1 MNNKPKNRKKWLWIG
16 LGVVVFIIIAL
27 IASPRIFGDQITAI
41 QQNQTAGTG
50 ENVTAFI
57 GDLSANASASGQVK
71 AQRDARLALPVSGEV
86 AKIYVALGD
95 EVAKGDPLLSLDT
108 EALERA
114 VESAKQALLI
124 QEANYEA
131 LVAPPTA
138 SNLAAAEA
146 GVASAQAQMD
156 DLLDGPSEEDIAA
169 SDANVRAAQANVWA
183 ASEQLQLANSGASES
198 EIASAQAEL
207 IGALGQQESTQE
219 LYDKLIECFDVDL
232 PDGSDFNICPGL
244 GDPEEQTRYN
254 LQTANANA
262 AAAQA
267 KLNALL
273 DGPDSNAVSISQAS
287 LAAANANYEAAQAN
301 HELLLKGA
309 SDAQIAAAEASLA
322 QAKANLDALLNGPS
336 AGQRAMAEIGVEQ
349 SRISLQK
356 AEDDLADATL
366 YAPFAGVITAVYV
379 NEGETASGILM
390 EIVDSNSLEVV
401 LAVDEVDIGDI
412 AVGQPASITLE
423 SWPDDEISSAVASIS
438 PRNVQG
444 NTAVVSYEVFL
455 SLGETDLPVLVGM
468 TANADLLT
476 KNLENILLV
485 PNEAINVDRSK
496 GTYSVNLVT
505 TDAEGK
511 PSTEIVEVTI
521 GLRDNNNTQII
532 SGLNE
537 GDELRVGT
545 NSARFDFG
553 PDEDGQGGGPPRDEN
568 GNPGG
573 GGGPFGGG

>member
-1 MNNKPKNRKKWLWIG
+1 MNNNPKNRKKWLWIG
-16 LGVVVFIIIAL
+16 LGIVAVIIIAL
-27 IASPRIFGDQITAI
+27 VALPQIFSNQITAL
-41 QQNQTAGTG
+41 QQEQTAGTG

-57 GDLSANASASGQVK
+57 GDLAANASASGQVR
-71 AQRDARLALPVSGEV
+71 AQRDARLALPISGEV
-86 AKIYVALGD
+86 AKIYAAVGD
-95 EVAKGDPLLSLDT
+95 EVAQGELLLTLDT

-114 VESAKQALLI
+114 VASAEQALLI

-146 GVASAQAQMD
+146 NVASAQAQLD
-156 DLLDGPSEEDIAA
+156 DLLAGPSEEDIAA

-183 ASEQLQLANSGASES
+183 ASEQLQLAQSGANQA
-198 EIASAQAEL
+198 EIDSAQADL
-207 IGALGQQESTQE
+207 ISALGQQQSTQE
-219 LYDKLIECFDVDL
+219 LYDKLLECFDVNL

-244 GDPEEQTRYN
+244 GNPEEQTRYN
-254 LQTANANA
+254 LEAANANA

-273 DGPDSNAVSISQAS
+273 AGPDTNAVAISQAS
-287 LAAANANYEAAQAN
+287 LAAATANFEAAQAN

-309 SDAQIAAAEASLA
+309 AAAQIAAAEASLA

-349 SRISLQK
+349 ARISLQK

-366 YAPFAGVITAVYV
+366 LAPFDGVITAVYV

-412 AVGQPASITLE
+412 AIGQPATLTLE
-423 SWPDDEISSAVASIS
+423 SWPDDEISSEVTAIS
-438 PRNVQG
+438 PRNIQG

-455 SLGETDLPVLVGM
+455 GLNDTDLPVLVGM
-468 TANADLLT
+468 SANADLLT
-476 KNLENILLV
+476 KNLKNILLV

-505 TDAEGK
+505 TAANGK
-511 PSTEIVEVTI
+511 PSIESVPITI
-521 GLRDNNNTQII
+521 GLRDNNNTQIL

-545 NSARFDFG
+545 NSARFNFG
-553 PDEDGQGGGPPRDEN
+553 PGEDGRGGGPPRDADGE
-568 GNPGG
+568 PS

>member
-1 MNNKPKNRKKWLWIG
+1 MNKKPNSRKKWIWIG
-16 LGVVVFIIIAL
+16 LGVVIVIVIAVIAL
-27 IASPRIFGDQITAI
+27 PRIFEDQIAAS
-41 QQNQTAGTG
+41 QQTTGTG
-50 ENVTAFI
+50 DTVTAFV

-71 AQRDARLALPVSGEV
+71 AQRDARLALPASGEV
-86 AKIYVALGD
+86 AEIYVSLGD
-95 EVAKGDPLLSLDT
+95 EVAEGDPLLKLDAET
-108 EALERA
+108 LERA

-124 QEANYEA
+124 QEANHEA
-131 LVAPPTA
+131 LTAPPTA

-146 GVASAQAQMD
+146 GVTSAQAQLD
-156 DLLDGPSEEDIAA
+156 DLLSGPSEEDIAA

-198 EIASAQAEL
+198 EVASAQAEL
-207 IGALGQQESTQE
+207 IGALGQQESTQD
-219 LYDKLIECFDVDL
+219 LYDKLTECFSFDL
-232 PDGSDFNICPGL
+232 PDGSGKTICPGL

-267 KLNALL
+267 RLNALL

-287 LAAANANYEAAQAN
+287 LAAANANFEAAQAN

-309 SDAQIAAAEASLA
+309 NDAQIAAAEASLA
-322 QAKANLDALLNGPS
+322 QAKASLDALQNGPS
-336 AGQRAMAEIGVEQ
+336 DGQRAMSEIGVEQ
-349 SRISLQK
+349 TRISLQK
-356 AEDDLADATL
+356 AEDDLVDATL

-390 EIVDSNSLEVV
+390 ELVDNNSLEVV

-412 AVGQPASITLE
+412 AIGQPASITLE
-423 SWPDDEISSAVASIS
+423 SWPDDEISSEVASIS

-444 NTAVVSYEVFL
+444 NTSVVSYEVFL
-455 SLGETDLPVLVGM
+455 GLGETDLPVLVGM

-476 KNLENILLV
+476 NNVEDVLLV
-485 PNEAINVDRSK
+485 PNEAITVDRSK

-505 TDAEGK
+505 VDADGN
-511 PSTEIVEVTI
+511 PTTESVEITI
-521 GLRDNNNTQII
+521 GLRDSNNTQIT

-537 GDELRVGT
+537 GDELMIGD
-545 NSARFDFG
+545 NSARFSFG
-553 PDEDGQGGGPPRDEN
+553 SDEDGDGGGPPRDEN
-568 GNPGG
+568 GGQG
-573 GGGPFGGG
+573 AGPFGGGN

>member
-1 MNNKPKNRKKWLWIG
+1 MNNKNKNRKKWIWIG
-16 LGVVVFIIIAL
+16 LGIVVVIIIAL
-27 IASPRIFGDQITAI
+27 IALPRIFGDQIAAS
-41 QQNQTAGTG
+41 QQNQSTGTG

-71 AQRDARLALPVSGEV
+71 AQRDARLALPASGEV
-86 AKIYVALGD
+86 AKIHVALGD
-95 EVAKGDPLLSLDT
+95 EVAEGDPLLTLDT

-124 QEANYEA
+124 QEANNEA
-131 LVAPPTA
+131 LTAPPTA

-146 GVASAQAQMD
+146 GVASAQAQLD
-156 DLLDGPSEEDIAA
+156 DLLGGPSEEDIAA

-207 IGALGQQESTQE
+207 IGALGQQESTQD
-219 LYDKLIECFDVDL
+219 LYDKLTECFSFDL
-232 PDGSDFNICPGL
+232 PDGSGKTICPGL

-287 LAAANANYEAAQAN
+287 LAAANANLEAAKAN
-301 HELLLKGA
+301 HDLLLKGA
-309 SDAQIAAAEASLA
+309 NNAQIAAAEASLA
-322 QAKANLDALLNGPS
+322 QAKASLDALQNGPS
-336 AGQRAMAEIGVEQ
+336 DGQRAMSEIGVEQ
-349 SRISLQK
+349 TRISLQK

-366 YAPFAGVITAVYV
+366 YAPFDGVITAVYV
-379 NEGETASGILM
+379 NEGETANGILM
-390 EIVDSNSLEVV
+390 EIVDNTSLEVV

-412 AVGQPASITLE
+412 AIGQPAAITLE
-423 SWPDDEISSAVASIS
+423 SWPDEEISSEVASIS

-444 NTAVVSYEVFL
+444 NTAVVSYEVFIG
-455 SLGETDLPVLVGM
+455 LGETDLPVLVGM

-476 KNLENILLV
+476 NNFQDVLLV
-485 PNEAINVDRSK
+485 PNEAITVDRSK

-505 TDAEGK
+505 VDADGN
-511 PSTEIVEVTI
+511 PTTEPVEVTI
-521 GLRDNNNTQII
+521 GLRDNNNTQVI

-537 GDELRVGT
+537 GDELIIGN
-545 NSARFDFG
+545 NSARLEFG
-553 PDEDGQGGGPPRDEN
+553 PGSEDGDRPRDRSNGPMGGG
-568 GNPGG
+568 
-573 GGGPFGGG
+573 